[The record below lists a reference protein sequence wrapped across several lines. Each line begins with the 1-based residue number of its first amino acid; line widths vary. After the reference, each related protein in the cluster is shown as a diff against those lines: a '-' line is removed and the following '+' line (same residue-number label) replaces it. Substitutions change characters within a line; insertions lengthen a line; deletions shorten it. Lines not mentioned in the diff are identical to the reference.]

1 MFFGY
6 KFRVSLINK
15 LETVL
20 PLLLSYQ
27 FWWGEGGV
35 KVFNTILKNISV
47 ISCCIEY
54 TSSWVVLEL
63 TTLVVIGTEC
73 IGSCESNYHTIMT
86 TMVLSVVVISQHLMI
101 YTIQQSPFNKV
112 PPTICHPHY
121 HAMFQMHWDNKI
133 VVNWPSQKRPPP
145 LIRGGPVSIRRRSPI
160 KVQFLNFQFLNEFP
174 INFLTSSYTVR
185 GHNYSQHPN
194 FFLCFM

>member
-1 MFFGY
+1 MHSVPITTKVVSSNTTHDEVYSIQHDITEIFF
-6 KFRVSLINK
+6 RM
-15 LETVL
+15 VL
-20 PLLLSYQ
+20 
-27 FWWGEGGV
+27 
-35 KVFNTILKNISV
+35 NT
-47 ISCCIEY
+47 
-54 TSSWVVLEL
+54 L
-63 TTLVVIGTEC
+63 TPP
-73 IGSCESNYHTIMT
+73 NTIMT

-160 KVQFLNFQFLNEFP
+160 KVQYTQLPMHSVPITTKVVSSTTTNDEVYSIQHDITEIFFRMVLNT
-174 INFLTSSYTVR
+174 LTPPSP
-185 GHNYSQHPN
+185 HQNW
-194 FFLCFM
+194 

>member
-1 MFFGY
+1 MLY
-6 KFRVSLINK
+6 RVHLVGSRI
-15 LETVL
+15 
-20 PLLLSYQ
+20 
-27 FWWGEGGV
+27 F
-35 KVFNTILKNISV
+35 
-47 ISCCIEY
+47 
-54 TSSWVVLEL
+54 EL

-73 IGSCESNYHTIMT
+73 IDSCESNYHMIMT

-101 YTIQQSPFNKV
+101 YTIQQSPFYKV
-112 PPTICHPHY
+112 PPTICHPNY

-145 LIRGGPVSIRRRSPI
+145 LMRIYFHCGKDGLIRGGLVSIRQRSPI
-160 KVQFLNFQFLNEFP
+160 KVQFFNFQFLNEFP
-174 INFLTSSYTVR
+174 INLLTSSYTVR